1 MPDTAIDP
9 IPKQGK
15 FRRALAAVGDWL
27 QALDYT
33 GFDYTLDRTQRLE
46 RELAQLKEELRQSR
60 RRVPAMLTPVAP
72 STSNI
77 NDRLQ
82 YRRHLKA
89 EEVKQRST
97 ATLSALCP
105 RDDQPCWRPYGAETS
120 DRAARPRP
128 SRGTVRPIWRPSW
141 VSC

>member
-15 FRRALAAVGDWL
+15 FRRALAAVGAWL

-33 GFDYTLDRTQRLE
+33 GFDYTLDRTERLE

-60 RRVPAMLTPVAP
+60 EASSSVLTPVAP

-82 YRRHLKA
+82 CRRHLKA
-89 EEVKQRST
+89 EEVMRLWWVTHLEVST
-97 ATLSALCP
+97 RNHKA
-105 RDDQPCWRPYGAETS
+105 GG
-120 DRAARPRP
+120 
-128 SRGTVRPIWRPSW
+128 SRVAIFA
-141 VSC
+141 